1 MIQDHPVSPSSDP
14 LVPMTGNSGLFPVE
28 HVTSITG
35 IVGSRY
41 DSPSPPTDTVIQLPE
56 PSWFSVECQLMAL
69 GVGST
74 RRLFSLYL
82 I

>member
-1 MIQDHPVSPSSDP
+1 
-14 LVPMTGNSGLFPVE
+14 MTGNNGLFPVE
-28 HVTSITG
+28 HVTSVTG
-35 IVGSRY
+35 IMGSRY

-56 PSWFSVECQLMAL
+56 RNWFSKERQLMAL